1 MFVSLCNG
9 LGRKPEDVAD
19 VKLAG
24 SVSFGGTLYRP
35 SADVLQ
41 LVFSSR
47 VLFLSS
53 HYLAKLSVLYLLRR
67 LFARDEKHTALICD
81 VTMGIT
87 ALSGLSSFLLDTV
100 NCSSQTILVEHC
112 HDQVSPENICHF
124 KSLLTTSS
132 DHSLEHHYR
141 TRRHK
146 TGIHP
151 HFAIMPGVASSD
163 ASGNETTCDR
173 SLCLPTCV
181 SLVPYWKGLWL
192 TYHSIIALSAA
203 HLKVWISYSSNQA
216 SPFEIAP
223 TMILQQTLLAAS
235 LISATIPT

>member
-1 MFVSLCNG
+1 MVAIAQAIAVFISLCNG
-9 LGRKPEDVAD
+9 LGRIPEDVAD

-24 SVSFGGTLYRP
+24 SVSFGGTLYQS

-47 VLFLSS
+47 VLFLAS
-53 HYLAKLSVLYLLRR
+53 HYFAKLSVLYLLRR

-87 ALSGLSSFLLDTV
+87 ALSGLSSILLDTV
-100 NCSSQTILVEHC
+100 NCSSQGILVEHC
-112 HDQVSPENICHF
+112 RDQVSPKNIYHF

-132 DHSLEHHYR
+132 DHSLEHHHR
-141 TRRHK
+141 TGRHNR
-146 TGIHP
+146 GIHS
-151 HFAIMPGVASSD
+151 HLTIIPGVASSD

-181 SLVPYWKGLWL
+181 SLVPYWTKDFG
-192 TYHSIIALSAA
+192 
-203 HLKVWISYSSNQA
+203 
-216 SPFEIAP
+216 
-223 TMILQQTLLAAS
+223 
-235 LISATIPT
+235 